1 MDGKHFAVTIAPQYW
16 RFDTTDAAP
25 LLQAAQRAGIVLP
38 SSCRNGTCRTC
49 MCKMLSGQ
57 VFYRIEW
64 PGLTREEK
72 QEGYILPCVAHAAS
86 DLVIDSPAAKKV
98 SPAKS

>member
-1 MDGKHFAVTIAPQYW
+1 MDGKLFAVTIAPQHW
-16 RFDTTDAAP
+16 RFDATDAAP

-72 QEGYILPCVAHAAS
+72 QEGYILPCVAHAAL

-98 SPAKS
+98 SPAES